1 MENPETNTLLHDL
14 EIRDGVYVAAWE
26 KPETDF
32 ETAYIA
38 LRKKENRLYPD
49 RIVKQLPNGK
59 ETSQPDEW
67 KLRGKSTKRVMEYF
81 QGKQNAKI
89 LDLGCG
95 NGWFSA
101 LLANSCNCEVV
112 GVDLNLTELKQ
123 AARVFDK
130 PTLNFVYADIFEWP
144 KENGIFDFVTI
155 NAAIQYFPDFGKLM
169 DRLFSLL
176 KNGGEVHIIDS
187 PFYKAQDVEGAKMRS
202 WKYYSEMGF
211 EKMADNY
218 FHHTFE
224 ELNKFDFETMYQARK
239 STFFGKLLKEKDMPF
254 PWVKIKSGIDLKS
267 SPE

>member
-1 MENPETNTLLHDL
+1 MKQKSEMTDILKGIESKHL
-14 EIRDGVYVAAWE
+14 VYIATQVLA
-26 KPETDF
+26 DNGF
-32 ETAYIA
+32 ESNYIA
-38 LRKKENRLYPD
+38 LRKKENRLYAD
-49 RIVKQLPNGK
+49 GIVSQLPNGNG
-59 ETSQPDEW
+59 TFQPDEW
-67 KLRGKSTKRVMEYF
+67 KMRSRSATRVMDYF
-81 QGKQNAKI
+81 RQKQNASI

-101 LLANSCNCEVV
+101 LLANSCNCEVL

-130 PTLNFVYADIFEWP
+130 PKLNFVYADIFKWP
-144 KENGIFDFVTI
+144 KQNGIFDFVVI

-176 KNGGEVHIIDS
+176 KNGGGVHIIDS

-224 ELNKFDFETMYQARK
+224 ELNKFDFETMYKPRK
-239 STFFGKLLKEKDMPF
+239 STFIGKLLKEKDIPF
-254 PWVKIKSGIDLKS
+254 PWVRIKSALDLK
-267 SPE
+267 